1 MITIENTTY
10 KRFTQLGEHGES
22 EDEILNKILDIADA
36 SQKTLDLK

>member
-10 KRFTQLGEHGES
+10 ERFTQFGEHGDS

-36 SQKTLDLK
+36 SLKTLDLE